1 MRRLLR
7 CVCFLYFLI
16 LSIGCSQESSQQ
28 VDQGAAAATEER
40 ARYSREDYVE
50 TGDLAE
56 INQHGEVRLI
66 APRWDYVS
74 ELPRQG
80 TPGAVYHQLAQE
92 FVINLGL
99 EPKWVYVR
107 RFEDLIPTLLEGHG
121 DLIVANLTVT
131 QKRNEQV
138 AFSLPLEQITELVLV
153 ANSNDTIRNIDDLK
167 GLTIVIPAGSSYQD
181 TLAKIDTI
189 VELADSEIT
198 PDEIIDLVVDEAA
211 DATLMDSNQA
221 LSLLHY
227 RDDFHIA
234 FTASETKNIAWATRP
249 DAINLVQALDLFITE
264 HRLSRRQIGPY
275 KVDLP
280 GILEKK
286 TLRVLTRN
294 SPATYFLWKGELLG
308 FEYELAKMLAKHLGV
323 RLEIIVPKPGD
334 DILDWLAAGRGD
346 MIAAGMTI
354 TDERINR
361 GFTFSRPYH
370 QVNEVFVTNSDT
382 LVLSSLADLAGRTVV
397 AHPDYSY
404 WDSLN
409 KLKSSGVSFELK
421 PVPFASDTSD
431 IIAGIADGTYEITL
445 ADSHLVNLESTYHA
459 NLNSN
464 LGLAEPVHHGWVV
477 RNEDPELLKAVNQFL
492 KKGYRGLNF
501 NLIYNKYFVDSRR
514 SRASSERTF
523 ASGTIS
529 PYDILVKQGA
539 PVYQF
544 DWRLLVSQMYQ
555 ESRFDPKAR
564 SFAGAVGLFQLLP
577 RTAKQLGFD
586 RDDLVIPEKSVQAG
600 IEYLDWTRD
609 RFSETLP
616 IEERLWFALAA
627 YNAGFGHVRDAR
639 RLAKQKNW
647 NPDSWFDN
655 VERAILLLS
664 KKEYYSNARFG
675 YCRGS
680 ETAKYVRD
688 IRNRYQAYVDL
699 AQAQ

>member
-1 MRRLLR
+1 MYRLLR
-7 CVCFLYFLI
+7 RVCFLYILI
-16 LSIGCSQESSQQ
+16 ISFGCSQDSTQQ
-28 VDQGAAAATEER
+28 VDQGAAAATEGR
-40 ARYSREDYVE
+40 AEDGREDYVE

-56 INQHGEVRLI
+56 ISQHGEVRLI
-66 APRWDYVS
+66 APRWDYAS

-99 EPKWVYVR
+99 EPQWVYVR
-107 RFEDLIPTLLEGHG
+107 RFEDLVPTLLGGNG

-131 QKRNEQV
+131 PKRNEQV

-153 ANSNDTIRNIDDLK
+153 AKSNNAISNMDDLK

-189 VELADSEIT
+189 VELADSEIA
-198 PDEIIDLVVDEAA
+198 PDEVIDLVVDKAA

-221 LSLLHY
+221 HSLLHY

-234 FTASETKNIAWATRP
+234 FTASEIKNIAWATRP
-249 DAINLVQALDLFITE
+249 DAIHLLQALDLFITE
-264 HRLSRRQIGPY
+264 HRLSRRQFGPY

-280 GILEKK
+280 GILEKR

-308 FEYELAKMLAKHLGV
+308 FEYELVKMLAKRLGV
-323 RLEIIVPKPGD
+323 RLEIIVPKPGEN
-334 DILDWLAAGRGD
+334 ILDWLAAGRGD

-354 TDERINR
+354 TDERISR
-361 GFTFSRPYH
+361 GFSFSRPYH
-370 QVNEVFVTNSDT
+370 QVNEVFVTNADT

-421 PVPFASDTSD
+421 SAPLASDTSD

-445 ADSHLVNLESTYHA
+445 ADSHLVNLERTYHA
-459 NLNSN
+459 NLNSD
-464 LGLAEPVHHGWVV
+464 LGRAEPVHHGWVV
-477 RNEDPELLKAVNQFL
+477 RNEDTELLKAVNQFL
-492 KKGYRGLNF
+492 KKEYRGLNF
-501 NLIYNKYFVDSRR
+501 NMIYNKYFVDSRR
-514 SRASSERTF
+514 IKASLERRF
-523 ASGTIS
+523 ASGAIS
-529 PYDILVKQGA
+529 PYDMLVKQGA

-544 DWRLLVSQMYQ
+544 DWRMMVSQMYQ

-564 SFAGAVGLFQLLP
+564 SFAGAIGLFQLLP
-577 RTAKQLGFD
+577 RTAKQLGFE

-600 IEYLDWTRD
+600 IRYLDWTRD

-616 IEERLWFALAA
+616 VEERLWFSLAS

-639 RLAKQKNW
+639 RLAKQKGW

-664 KKEYYSNARFG
+664 KKEYYRKARFG

-680 ETAKYVRD
+680 ETAKYVSD